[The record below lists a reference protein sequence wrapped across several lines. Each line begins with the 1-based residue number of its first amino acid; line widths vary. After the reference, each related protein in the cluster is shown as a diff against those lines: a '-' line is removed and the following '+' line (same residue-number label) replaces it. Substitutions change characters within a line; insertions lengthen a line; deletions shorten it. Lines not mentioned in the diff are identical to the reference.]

1 LLKEELFI
9 ASTSCGSDA
18 GVEPAGCRK
27 DEEEDITS
35 ELAETMV
42 VHRVE
47 VVDFPNSARGPTTA
61 AIPSKSS
68 CTLRWISEAA
78 AGIASLLGTI
88 EHRERRSASG
98 NKTLCS

>member
-1 LLKEELFI
+1 LLKAELFN
-9 ASTSCGSDA
+9 AATSCGSDA
-18 GVEPAGCRK
+18 RVGPAGCRK
-27 DEEEDITS
+27 DEEEDTTS

-78 AGIASLLGTI
+78 AGIASLL
-88 EHRERRSASG
+88 
-98 NKTLCS
+98 